1 MGLKMKNVNIMGVHQ
16 FLGEGGFTK
25 KNIYGELPKKG
36 VLDNLQE
43 TWQKIGRRGF
53 LRGVD
58 TSMHT
63 MT

>member
-1 MGLKMKNVNIMGVHQ
+1 MKNVNIMRVHQ
-16 FLGEGGFTK
+16 VLGEGGGHK

-36 VLDNLQE
+36 VLAKDRE
-43 TWQKIGRRGF
+43 EGVFDVGV
-53 LRGVD
+53 VD

>member
-1 MGLKMKNVNIMGVHQ
+1 MKNVNIMGVQ
-16 FLGEGGFTK
+16 RFLGEGVTK
-25 KNIYGELPKKG
+25 KTIYGELPKKR
-36 VLDNLQE
+36 VSDNLQE
-43 TWQKIGRRGF
+43 SWEKIGMKVF

>member
-1 MGLKMKNVNIMGVHQ
+1 MGLKMKNVNIMRVHQ
-16 FLGEGGFTK
+16 VLGEGGGHK

-36 VLDNLQE
+36 VLAKDRE
-43 TWQKIGRRGF
+43 EGVFDVGV
-53 LRGVD
+53 VD